1 MDKKLDTS
9 CRFAVSLMTGL
20 LLFSGANS
28 YADDTEIFFGGPAID
43 SGIRPNVLFV
53 LDNSGSM
60 NWRLNSNNTATGSQ
74 KSRMDVLKESFQ
86 DIMSHTRDIN
96 VGVMVLNGRSE
107 YGDSRFVYPVTY
119 IDQALPGNAD
129 LVATTPGIRATTD
142 DATQGS
148 VNRSAVTTDP
158 TLVMGTISSL
168 QDIEGSAGTSVLGT
182 TGSFF
187 RVTSGSTQYAC
198 RLSPPSRNSPLRC
211 TNGTMSELNMRV
223 DRDEALFNFQ
233 DLNVPG
239 NATISEA
246 YIELTPTNTPEST
259 SNNRRNPRIN
269 VQMERNKSP
278 AALND
283 NNPIGSRTYLSTD
296 NPRAFGWISGER
308 VRIDVTD
315 LIEQL
320 RTGTPASN
328 PTNSPIN
335 GVLVRLSGNSSNN
348 SSQNYT
354 FCANN
359 CSQGNAPTLVIR
371 YTNPGYAPEQRMGA
385 LRFQDVGIPQGAT
398 ITDARINFVP
408 AATSTTLPTLEVRA
422 ERVGNASSFTAGENL
437 TGRSPTTALTTWTP
451 TTWPLQ
457 ATPAPIQG
465 PDVTTQ
471 VQEVVGL
478 SSWCGNNAMAFYL
491 TPTSTEG
498 VIAASSFDGAGG
510 LQPTLTVSY
519 TGGTGG
525 CFNSIV
531 EARIT
536 DEKNDGHQNNSGS
549 VTLGAQTL
557 PMTTREIGARFDN
570 LPINPG
576 AEIMEAKVL
585 ITPAATVNTP
595 TQTSLISFQNSSNP
609 TVFTAGNN
617 NFSNRDNR
625 TSSAQCQINSTTGW
639 VEGQPVTCDISGL
652 TSSLT
657 SIFSVSNSWTRG
669 NALNMFIRHSSTS
682 SLTATAYETNPS
694 QSIKLRLKIRNGGL
708 SNTVRSHVNALVQN
722 MYAEDN
728 TPIVPTLY
736 DAARYLR
743 GSISSRPTPINSTCQ
758 ANHVVLLTDGQA
770 NNNTTSAVNGITSII
785 NKSSCDSAESG
796 ELCARDLAKFLAEN
810 DQSNGI
816 EGSNTIT
823 THTVGFALDA
833 SGTTASAN
841 IRRFLAEV
849 ATNGGGGTY
858 SAETASELSSAF
870 NRIIQEVLATDTT
883 FVSPGAT
890 VNQFNRQTNR
900 NEIYFALFKPSETD
914 RWIGNLKRYK
924 LTNTAGSE
932 VMDADNV
939 AAIDPLTGFFKSTA
953 RSFWTASADGAN
965 TALGGVAN
973 NLPANASRKLFTYI
987 GASPASGAVPL
998 NTDAHRLD
1006 TANNNLTEALLG
1018 ASDTTQRSQLINW
1031 IRGTNTDNTARNG
1044 VGDPLHS
1051 VPRLLTYKCNTFS
1064 NTELTACSDE
1074 DQTAFVGTNEGLVHA
1089 FNTSNGEEQFAFMP
1103 QELLPNI
1110 KPLMVNAK
1118 STSVKPRIYG
1128 MDNSVVVWANDA
1140 NGNGVVYGG
1149 RDPSST
1155 DTPRLLTGLNP
1166 GEFVYAYATMGR
1178 GGRNLY
1184 ALDVTDRDA
1193 PKMLWYIKG
1202 GETSGFEQLGQTWST
1217 PVLTTINVNGIST
1230 KVLIFAGGYDKNQDN
1245 VKAKTADGMGNAL
1258 YIVNATTGAL
1268 IWSASG
1274 AATGHTLRLNKML
1287 YSMPAPVRVID
1298 IDRDGKA
1305 DQFFVGDMGGQI
1317 WRFFINNGSAASS
1330 LVSPVNSNGS
1340 GAPDSND
1347 GVFADLI
1354 AADAGNE
1361 TATQLEQ
1368 KLRRFYN
1375 EPDVALLNIN
1385 GTRTLTVNIGSGY
1398 RGHPLNT
1405 VTQDRFY
1412 SFRTPLVYN
1421 PTTDGANN
1429 HTTLTE
1435 SDMYD
1440 ATDNLVQEGND
1451 TQQQSASTAFT
1462 RTSGGWYIRLT
1473 NSGEKVLSDS
1483 ATFAGLLVFT
1493 TYEPTASLNS
1503 CRAAQGISRAYT
1515 VSLFDAT
1522 PPAENVTGTPD
1533 KTDRVTLLKTSGIPP
1548 KPVFLLPDNGS
1559 GGGLG
1564 GGGSGGSGGGSGN
1577 GPWVLCIGT
1586 VCKTIKGPYQESTY
1600 WIDDN

>member
-1 MDKKLDTS
+1 MNKKLDTS
-9 CRFAVSLMTGL
+9 RRFAVSLMAGL

-60 NWRLNSNNTATGSQ
+60 NWRLNSNNTATGTQ
-74 KSRMDVLKESFQ
+74 KSRMDVLKESFA
-86 DIMSHTRDIN
+86 DIMNNTRDIN

-119 IDQALPGNAD
+119 IDQSLPGNAD
-129 LVATTPGIRATTD
+129 LVATTPGIRASTD
-142 DATQGS
+142 DATQGNAS
-148 VNRSAVTTDP
+148 NNNRAVVTDP

-168 QDIEGSAGTSVLGT
+168 QDIEGSAGTSVLTT
-182 TGSFF
+182 TGAFY
-187 RVTSGSTQYAC
+187 RVNVSGTEYAC
-198 RLSPPSRNSPLRC
+198 RLNPPSRNNPIRC
-211 TNGTMSELNMRV
+211 TNTLKNDLNLR
-223 DRDEALFNFQ
+223 RSAPEEPLFNFQ
-233 DLNVPG
+233 GLNVPG
-239 NATISEA
+239 TATISEA
-246 YIELTPTNTPEST
+246 YIEVTPTNTPGNSG
-259 SNNRRNPRIN
+259 RRNPVFS
-269 VQMERNKSP
+269 VQVERSKAP

-283 NNPIGSRTYLSTD
+283 NNTLGTRSYLNSDTTQ
-296 NPRAFGWISGER
+296 AFGWISGNR
-308 VRIDVTD
+308 VRMDITG
-315 LIEQL
+315 LIQTL
-320 RTGTPASN
+320 RTATPATN
-328 PTNSPIN
+328 PTNSPIT
-335 GVLVRLSGNSSNN
+335 GVFVRLTPTTNN
-348 SSQNYT
+348 NNNQDYT
-354 FCANN
+354 FCVEGCAA
-359 CSQGNAPTLVIR
+359 GNAPTLVIR
-371 YTNPGYAPEQRMGA
+371 YTSQGYAPEQRMGA

-398 ITDARINFVP
+398 ITEARISFVP
-408 AATSTTLPTLEVRA
+408 AATTEAPFPTFQVKA
-422 ERVGNASSFTAGENL
+422 ERTGNASSFTTGEDL
-437 TGRSPTTALTTWTP
+437 TSRSTTTATTSWSPTN
-451 TTWPLQ
+451 WPLQ

-465 PDVTTQ
+465 PDVTAQ

-478 SSWCGNNAMAFYL
+478 SGWCGNNAMAFYL
-491 TPTSTEG
+491 TPTSTVG
-498 VIAASSFDGAGG
+498 AISASSFDGAGG

-536 DEKNDGHQNNSGS
+536 EEKNDGHQNNSGT
-549 VTLGAQTL
+549 VTLAGQTL

-585 ITPAATVNTP
+585 ITPAATVNNP
-595 TQTSLISFQNSSNP
+595 SLTSQISFQNSNTPSA
-609 TVFTAGNN
+609 FTTGNN
-617 NFSNRDNR
+617 NFSNRSSR
-625 TSSAQCQINSTTGW
+625 TSEVQCQINSTTGW
-639 VEGQPVTCDISGL
+639 VTGQPVVCDIGGL
-652 TSSLT
+652 ASSLT
-657 SIFSVSNSWTRG
+657 SLFSVSNSWTRG
-669 NALNMFIRHSSTS
+669 NALNMFIRHTSTS
-682 SLTATAYETNPS
+682 SLTAVAYETNPS

-722 MYAEDN
+722 MYAEDG

-736 DAARYLR
+736 DSARYMR
-743 GSISSRPTPINSTCQ
+743 GSISGRDSPINSTCQ
-758 ANHVVLLTDGQA
+758 ANHIVLLTDGQA

-785 NKSSCDSAESG
+785 GESCTSADSG

-810 DQSNGI
+810 DQSSSI
-816 EGSNTIT
+816 EGTNTIT

-833 SGTTASAN
+833 SGATASAG
-841 IRRFLAEV
+841 IKRFLAEV
-849 ATNGGGGTY
+849 ATNGGGGSYT
-858 SAETASELSSAF
+858 AESASELSSAF

-924 LTNTAGSE
+924 LTNTTGSE
-932 VMDADNV
+932 VLDADDV
-939 AAIDPLTGFFKSTA
+939 PAIDQATGFFKASA
-953 RSFWTASADGAN
+953 RSFWTASADGSN
-965 TALGGVAN
+965 TALGGVAA
-973 NLPANASRKLFTYI
+973 NLPANASRKLFTYF
-987 GASPASGAVPL
+987 GNSPTSGAVTLDVP
-998 NTDAHRLD
+998 AHRID
-1006 TANNNLTEALLG
+1006 TANTTNLTESVLG
-1018 ASDTTQRSQLINW
+1018 ATDTTERSQLINW
-1031 IRGTNTDNTARNG
+1031 IRGTNTDGTVRNS

-1051 VPRLLTYKCNTFS
+1051 VPRLLTYQCNTFS
-1064 NTELTACSDE
+1064 NTALTACSSE

-1089 FNTSNGEEQFAFMP
+1089 FNTATGEEQFAFMP
-1103 QELLPNI
+1103 AELLPNI

-1118 STSVKPRIYG
+1118 STSVKPRVYG
-1128 MDNSVVVWANDA
+1128 MDNSVVLWANDL
-1140 NGNGVVYGG
+1140 NGNGVIYGG

-1155 DTPRLLTGLNP
+1155 DTPRLLTGLNT

-1178 GGRNLY
+1178 GGRSLY
-1184 ALDVTDRDA
+1184 ALDVTDRA
-1193 PKMLWYIKG
+1193 SPKMLWFIKG
-1202 GETSGFEQLGQTWST
+1202 GETPGFERLGQTWST
-1217 PVLTTINVNGIST
+1217 PVLTTVDIGGTAT
-1230 KVLIFAGGYDKNQDN
+1230 KVLIFGGGYDTNQDN
-1245 VKAKTADGMGNAL
+1245 VRARTADGMGNAI

-1274 AATGHTLRLNKML
+1274 AATGHTLRLNKMQ
-1287 YSMPAPVRVID
+1287 YSIPAPIRVID
-1298 IDRDGKA
+1298 IDRNGKA
-1305 DQFFVGDMGGQI
+1305 DQFFVGDMGGQV

-1330 LVSPVNSNGS
+1330 LVSPVNGNGS
-1340 GAPDSND
+1340 GAPDADD
-1347 GVFADLI
+1347 GVFADVI
-1354 AADAGNE
+1354 GADTGTE

-1385 GTRTLTVNIGSGY
+1385 GTRTLAINIGSGY
-1398 RGHPLNT
+1398 RGHPLNA

-1421 PTTDGANN
+1421 PTTDAANN
-1429 HTTLTE
+1429 HTTLVE
-1435 SDMYD
+1435 SNLYD
-1440 ATDNLVQEGND
+1440 ATDNLIQEGSA
-1451 TQQQSASTAFT
+1451 TQQTAAATAFA
-1462 RTSGGWYIRLT
+1462 RTSGGWYIRLEGR
-1473 NSGEKVLSDS
+1473 GEKVLSES

-1515 VSLFDAT
+1515 VNLFDAT
-1522 PPAENVTGTPD
+1522 PAAENVSGTPD
-1533 KTDRVTLLKTSGIPP
+1533 KADRATLLKTAGIPP

-1559 GGGLG
+1559 GNDGD
-1564 GGGSGGSGGGSGN
+1564 GSGGGKDN

>member
-1 MDKKLDTS
+1 MHKKLDTPG
-9 CRFAVSLMTGL
+9 RFAISLMAGL

-60 NWRLNSNNTATGSQ
+60 NWRLTSNNTATGTQ
-74 KSRMDVLKESFQ
+74 KSRMDVLKESFA
-86 DIMSHTRDIN
+86 DIMNHTRDIN
-96 VGVMVLNGRSE
+96 VGVMVLNSRSA

-119 IDQALPGNAD
+119 IDTALPGNAD
-129 LVATTPGIRATTD
+129 LVATTPGIRASTD

-148 VNRSAVTTDP
+148 ASNNNTAVTTDP

-168 QDIEGSAGTSVLGT
+168 QDIEGSAGTSVLTT

-187 RVTSGSTQYAC
+187 RVTVSGTEYAC
-198 RLSPPSRNSPLRC
+198 RLSPPSRNAPLRC
-211 TNGTMSELNMRV
+211 TNTAKNDLNLKRSAP
-223 DRDEALFNFQ
+223 EEPLFNFQ

-239 NATISEA
+239 NASITEA
-246 YIELTPTNTPEST
+246 YIEVTPTNTP
-259 SNNRRNPRIN
+259 SNNSRRNPQFN
-269 VQMERNKSP
+269 VQVERSKSP

-283 NNPIGSRTYLSTD
+283 NNTLGTRTYLTSDVTQ
-296 NPRAFGWISGER
+296 ASGWVSGNR
-308 VRIDVTD
+308 VRMDITG
-315 LIEQL
+315 LIQTL
-320 RTGTPASN
+320 RTATPATN

-335 GVLVRLSGNSSNN
+335 GVFVRLTPSSNN
-348 SSQNYT
+348 NNNQDYT
-354 FCANN
+354 FCAEG
-359 CSQGNAPTLVIR
+359 CTTGNSPTLVIR
-371 YTNPGYAPEQRMGA
+371 YTSQGYAPEQRMGA

-398 ITDARINFVP
+398 ITEARISFVP
-408 AATSTTLPTLEVRA
+408 AATTTTPFPTFEVKA
-422 ERVGNASSFTAGENL
+422 EKVGNANSFTAGENL
-437 TGRSPTTALTTWTP
+437 TGRSTTTAVTTWSP
-451 TTWPLQ
+451 DNWPLQ
-457 ATPAPIQG
+457 ATPAPLQG
-465 PDVTTQ
+465 PDVTGQ

-491 TPTSTEG
+491 TPTSTAG
-498 VIAASSFDGAGG
+498 AIAASSFDGAGG
-510 LQPTLTVSY
+510 LQPTLTISY

-531 EARIT
+531 ETRIT
-536 DEKNDGHQNNSGS
+536 EEKNDGHQNSSGT
-549 VTLGAQTL
+549 VTLAGQTL

-585 ITPAATVNTP
+585 ITPAATVSNP
-595 TQTSLISFQNSSNP
+595 TQTSLISFQNSNAP
-609 TVFTAGNN
+609 AVFTTGTN
-617 NFSNRDNR
+617 NFSNRTTR
-625 TSSAQCQINSTTGW
+625 TSEVQCQINNTTGW
-639 VEGQPVTCDISGL
+639 VAGQPVSCDIGSL

-657 SIFSVSNSWTRG
+657 SLFSVSNSWTRG
-669 NALNMFIRHSSTS
+669 NALNMFIRHTGTS
-682 SLTATAYETNPS
+682 SLTAVAYETNPA

-722 MYAEDN
+722 MVADDG

-743 GSISSRPTPINSTCQ
+743 GSIPERPTPINSTCQ

-770 NNNTTSAVNGITSII
+770 NNNTNTAKTGIGSII
-785 NKSSCDSAESG
+785 SPTACTTADDG
-796 ELCARDLAKFLAEN
+796 ELCARDLAKFLNEN
-810 DQSNGI
+810 DQSSGI
-816 EGSNTIT
+816 EGKNSIT

-833 SGTTASAN
+833 SGATASAG
-841 IRRFLAEV
+841 IKRFLNEV
-849 ATNGGGGTY
+849 ATNGGGGSYT
-858 SAETASELSSAF
+858 AESASELSSAF

-900 NEIYFALFKPSETD
+900 NEIYFALFKPAETD

-924 LTNTAGSE
+924 LTNTTGSE
-932 VMDADNV
+932 VLDADDV
-939 AAIDPLTGFFKSTA
+939 SAIDTATGFFKSSA
-953 RSFWTASADGAN
+953 RSFWTASADGSN

-973 NLPANASRKLFTYI
+973 NLPANASRKLFTYF
-987 GASPASGAVPL
+987 GSSPTSGAVTLDAP
-998 NTDAHRLD
+998 AHRLD
-1006 TANNNLTEALLG
+1006 TANATNLTEAVLG
-1018 ASDTTQRSQLINW
+1018 AADATERGQIINW
-1031 IRGTNTDNTARNG
+1031 IRGTNTDGTARNS

-1051 VPRLLTYKCNTFS
+1051 VPRLLTYQCNTFS
-1064 NTELTACSDE
+1064 NSTYTACSNE

-1089 FNTSNGEEQFAFMP
+1089 FNTSDGVEQFAFMP

-1128 MDNSVVVWANDA
+1128 MDNSVVLWANDA
-1140 NGNGVVYGG
+1140 NGNGVIYGG

-1155 DTPRLLTGLNP
+1155 DTPRLLTGLNS

-1184 ALDVTDRDA
+1184 SLDVTDRA
-1193 PKMLWYIKG
+1193 SPKMRWFIKG
-1202 GETSGFEQLGQTWST
+1202 GETTGFERLGQTWST
-1217 PVLTTINVNGIST
+1217 PVLTTINLNGTAT

-1245 VKAKTADGMGNAL
+1245 VKTRTADGMGNAI
-1258 YIVNATTGAL
+1258 YIVNATTGTL

-1274 AATGHTLRLNKML
+1274 AATGHTLRLNKMQ

-1305 DQFFVGDMGGQI
+1305 DQFFVGDMGGQL

-1340 GAPDSND
+1340 GTPDAED
-1347 GVFADLI
+1347 GVFADVI
-1354 AADAGNE
+1354 AADTGTE
-1361 TATQLEQ
+1361 TAAQLEQ

-1385 GTRTLTVNIGSGY
+1385 GTRTLTVSIGSGY
-1398 RGHPLNT
+1398 RGHPLNA

-1421 PTTDGANN
+1421 PTTDSANT

-1435 SDMYD
+1435 SNLYD
-1440 ATDNLVQEGND
+1440 ATDNLIQEGSSA
-1451 TQQQSASTAFT
+1451 QQQTASTEFA
-1462 RTSGGWYIRLT
+1462 RTSGGWFIRLI
-1473 NSGEKVLSDS
+1473 NPGEKVLADS

-1493 TYEPTASLNS
+1493 TYEPTASINS

-1515 VSLFDAT
+1515 VNLYDAT
-1522 PPAENVTGTPD
+1522 PYAENVTGTPD
-1533 KTDRVTLLKTSGIPP
+1533 KTDRFTVLKTSGIPP

-1559 GGGLG
+1559 GSDGD
-1564 GGGSGGSGGGSGN
+1564 GSGGGSEN